1 MCITNLLTSLWQG
14 RSKVSKEC
22 KVEQYI
28 KNEIRKRKAI
38 CFGLIDPEG
47 LSEQEAVKMAVE
59 AEDSGVAAIL
69 VGGST
74 AMDQLELNNVVKI
87 IKKAITKPVILFP
100 SNVTG
105 VVPSADAIL
114 FSSLL
119 NSDNTYFITE
129 AQALGALL
137 VRKYK
142 LEAIPMAYLIVGE
155 GGAAGFI
162 GKARGIPASKPQ
174 IAAMYALAA
183 QYLGMRFLY
192 LEAGSGV
199 ISHVS
204 SQIVKVV
211 RKVYEGVLIVGGGIT
226 GPEIATELVRSGA
239 EVLVVGTL
247 LELNGG
253 RKLLGKIVS
262 AAEAAAKGL

>member
-1 MCITNLLTSLWQG
+1 MS
-14 RSKVSKEC
+14 RRYR
-22 KVEQYI
+22 VEEYI
-28 KNEIRKRKAI
+28 REEIKRNGAI
-38 CFGLIDPEG
+38 CFGLIDSEG
-47 LSEQEAVKMAVE
+47 LTEREAAEIAKEIDE
-59 AEDSGVAAIL
+59 AGVAAIL

-74 AMDQLELNNVVKI
+74 AMDQIELDNIVRVLKRT
-87 IKKAITKPVILFP
+87 ITKPVILFP

-119 NSDNTYFITE
+119 NSENPYFITE

-137 VRKYK
+137 VKKYN

-155 GGAAGFI
+155 GGTAGFI
-162 GKARGIPASKPQ
+162 GRARGIPQSKPQ

-199 ISHVS
+199 TSHVT
-204 SQIVKVV
+204 SQTVKAV
-211 RKVYEGVLIVGGGIT
+211 RAVYEGVLIVGGGIT
-226 GPEIATELVRSGA
+226 RPDVASELVKSGA
-239 EVLVVGTL
+239 EILVIGTL
-247 LELNGG
+247 IESKEG
-253 RKLLGKIVS
+253 RLLLRDII
-262 AAEAAAKGL
+262 EAAKQSAKGRDIT

>member
-1 MCITNLLTSLWQG
+1 MTNKYS
-14 RSKVSKEC
+14 
-22 KVEQYI
+22 VEQLI
-28 KNEIRKRKAI
+28 KNEIKKRGAI
-38 CFGLIDPEG
+38 CFGLIDSEG
-47 LSEQEAVKMAVE
+47 LTEQEAAKMAKE
-59 AEDSGVAAIL
+59 ADKAGVAAIL

-74 AMDQLELNNVVKI
+74 AMDQLELDKVVRA
-87 IKKAITKPVILFP
+87 IKKAVAKPVIIFP
-100 SNVTG
+100 SNVNS

-119 NSDNTYFITE
+119 NSENTYFITE

-137 VRKYK
+137 VKKYG

-162 GKARGIPASKPQ
+162 GKARGIPNSKPE
-174 IAAMYALAA
+174 IAAMYALAS

-204 SQIVKVV
+204 SQIVQAV
-211 RKVYEGVLIVGGGIT
+211 RKVYDGVLIVGGGIT
-226 GPEIATELVRSGA
+226 KPEIAEELVKCGA
-239 EVLVVGTL
+239 DILVIGTL
-247 LELNGG
+247 LESKDG
-253 RKLLGKIVS
+253 RKLLSKIVN
-262 AAEAAAKGL
+262 AAESAKAL